1 MIRREMEINDRP
13 PVPPASRRK
22 RYEPPRILSREPL
35 EAMAALCSPRGIA
48 KSNPGLCPRGPIN
61 S

>member
-1 MIRREMEINDRP
+1 MIGRAMKKHDA
-13 PVPPASRRK
+13 PARK

-35 EAMAALCSPRGIA
+35 EAMAALCTPRGVA
-48 KSNPGLCPRGPIN
+48 KGNPGLCPRGPIN

>member
-1 MIRREMEINDRP
+1 MESDDRTA
-13 PVPPASRRK
+13 VRPASRRK

-48 KSNPGLCPRGPIN
+48 KGNPGLCPRGPIN